1 MLRRQA
7 ALISAGEVLALCPS
21 RMHRMTPEGSV
32 SFVKTLS
39 IVKVGV
45 CLRHFLFLRHIH
57 GCSVQLTKN
66 AFQEKKIMSRQSRHE
81 PTD

>member
-7 ALISAGEVLALCPS
+7 ALISAGEVLALCLS

-66 AFQEKKIMSRQSRHE
+66 AFQEKNKNGKTKQA
-81 PTD
+81 